1 MCNLSSELGVLE
13 DNWAT
18 CQPFSLCHCVV
29 PLDYHLPCIH
39 RCVLADIWAYYWAI
53 ITFATVGYGDLHAY
67 NEVEAAFIIIFVF
80 LNIVI
85 NAWIVGEF
93 LVPLDPLVM
102 ACALS
107 ALSKAFEIA
116 ICQKMPIM
124 LGYSRQLTACCA
136 GCASLCHPQID
147 DYACVVGGC
156 LQILP
161 ASVFF
166 NWAAC
171 HLIDLLAH
179 WSGEAIAIHKCRRS
193 T

>member
-85 NAWIVGEF
+85 NAACFCVFQLGSLPSDRPIGSLVG
-93 LVPLDPLVM
+93 
-102 ACALS
+102 
-107 ALSKAFEIA
+107 
-116 ICQKMPIM
+116 
-124 LGYSRQLTACCA
+124 
-136 GCASLCHPQID
+136 
-147 DYACVVGGC
+147 
-156 LQILP
+156 
-161 ASVFF
+161 
-166 NWAAC
+166 
-171 HLIDLLAH
+171 
-179 WSGEAIAIHKCRRS
+179 
-193 T
+193 